1 MATTPMGD
9 SPHLNLKPMWT
20 PHFDFGVLPTGSPLK
35 PNRGHIYSPSPRSPK
50 TLPTPVLPSVSYD
63 GVMRQHE
70 RSLVERL
77 DQRIRQTR
85 DGSEVSPVGSTS
97 NSRPI
102 SPVEP
107 DQNNQKRL
115 PSLFI
120 PSARNLLQHPPTPAS
135 PASTFPRRQTLVS
148 ETRSMLLAGVD
159 GDSDRRQSVAIN
171 RPPVDASKIHHEQ
184 LKLRAWGDIY
194 FGDIK
199 SADVLVQAVSLRRPS
214 DISSA
219 SSEASNS
226 AASSPLVY
234 QKHLVVRARVRPR
247 NPQRKNF
254 LIQREFDIDQLRAT
268 IPDPLPTGFVPQSP
282 ATGRAPTLQV
292 QRGSPLVQEHRRA
305 SMVRHVMSPVI
316 NNHRRGSLQVGNG
329 HRRVSTI
336 DTHALMR
343 GNKAMPIHL
352 EYARTSVPV
361 LAALMV
367 SGHIREGDSID
378 LPLPHPEAWPAT
390 VAYIYSGHDEMTHA
404 VKENILYLGGKLPIV

>member
-1 MATTPMGD
+1 MGD

-20 PHFDFGVLPTGSPLK
+20 PHFDFGVLPGSPLK

-85 DGSEVSPVGSTS
+85 DGSEVSPAGSTS

-107 DQNNQKRL
+107 DNASQQKRL

-120 PSARNLLQHPPTPAS
+120 PNARSILQHPPTPAS
-135 PASTFPRRQTLVS
+135 PATTFPRRQTLVS
-148 ETRSMLLAGVD
+148 ETRSMLLAGTD
-159 GDSDRRQSVAIN
+159 GDMDRRQSQSMPIN
-171 RPPVDASKIHHEQ
+171 RASVDASKIHHEQ

-194 FGDIK
+194 LGDTK

-214 DISSA
+214 DMSSTC
-219 SSEASNS
+219 SEASNS
-226 AASSPLVY
+226 AASSPQMLFSR
-234 QKHLVVRARVRPR
+234 HLVVRARVRPR

-282 ATGRAPTLQV
+282 VTARTPSMHV
-292 QRGSPLVQEHRRA
+292 PRGSPLAQHEHRRG
-305 SMVRHVMSPVI
+305 SMARPGMSPAVI
-316 NNHRRGSLQVGNG
+316 AHRRGSLQVGNG
-329 HRRVSTI
+329 HRRGSVV
-336 DTHALMR
+336 DVQALMR
-343 GNKAMPIHL
+343 SNKAMPIRKSHYL
-352 EYARTSVPV
+352 QNSKSHE
-361 LAALMV
+361 
-367 SGHIREGDSID
+367 
-378 LPLPHPEAWPAT
+378 HPQLTIPRSRVRSQLCASAGSPD
-390 VAYIYSGHDEMTHA
+390 G
-404 VKENILYLGGKLPIV
+404 LGSHP